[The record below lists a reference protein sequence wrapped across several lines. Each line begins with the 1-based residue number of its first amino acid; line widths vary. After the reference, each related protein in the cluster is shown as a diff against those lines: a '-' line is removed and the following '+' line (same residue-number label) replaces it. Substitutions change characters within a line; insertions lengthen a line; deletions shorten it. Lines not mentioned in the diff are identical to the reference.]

1 MGEGIGEFFF
11 ARNYT
16 KAFVD
21 AYKKE
26 SKRILD
32 FCKANLD
39 ELEIDYETAVKLV
52 HNVNEQCINCL
63 LAELKSFQY
72 DDADIIEQIKIEF
85 DMTEEDAQK
94 LLDNGPKNE
103 LYLYPG
109 QTLLFNVS
117 TNQNIQLGMKSP
129 INSAKFKILVD
140 NKELDLNAVESS
152 VDMFYEIEKSNNN
165 EHTISITVT
174 DGMLSVTNLK
184 ACNDLNFALNDLTEK
199 DIEQALASIGY
210 VY

>member
-85 DMTEEDAQK
+85 DMTEEDVK
-94 LLDNGPKNE
+94 RHVNNFNYLRMLD
-103 LYLYPG
+103 
-109 QTLLFNVS
+109 
-117 TNQNIQLGMKSP
+117 KS
-129 INSAKFKILVD
+129 
-140 NKELDLNAVESS
+140 
-152 VDMFYEIEKSNNN
+152 IE
-165 EHTISITVT
+165 
-174 DGMLSVTNLK
+174 
-184 ACNDLNFALNDLTEK
+184 
-199 DIEQALASIGY
+199 
-210 VY
+210 